1 MIARRY
7 FYIVAAST
15 TGKAAHGCLTLRT
28 WAAQPQQ
35 ALDAA
40 IENAAVL
47 LEVPRENLSV
57 ELFNRV

>member
-1 MIARRY
+1 MIQRHY
-7 FYIVAAST
+7 FYIVGNAS
-15 TGKAAHGCLTLRT
+15 KSVHGCLTLRT

-47 LEVPRENLSV
+47 LQVPRENLSV